1 MNEDAHIDRANGIL
15 ECVLNDAQNTAGAL
29 AEAAAQILSGQ
40 TPTPGSGLRLSGEH
54 RRALQTHIQVA
65 LQLNP
70 WCNGAGFASYAA
82 PAGLDDGYWT
92 LEWWQQEGPS
102 MQQAQLDRNQETR
115 RRLDFRAFAWF
126 DQPAR
131 CLRPV
136 VEGPYVD
143 YICNGAYTITAAH
156 PVLVQGACAGVTA
169 VDVLVATLDRM
180 LLPALHPIGKPAL
193 VLNADSRVVM
203 STAHRIR
210 PGSLW
215 RPQQGDR
222 LIGPA
227 RALRLAVL
235 AATPLRSV
243 FASPRAVARHSST
256 NSPGSQASSTRQ
268 TRPTS

>member
-15 ECVLNDAQNTAGAL
+15 DCVVNDAQNTAAAL

-40 TPTPGSGLRLSGEH
+40 TPAPGSGLRLSADQ

-70 WCNGAGFASYAA
+70 WCNGAGFASYEAH
-82 PAGLDDGYWT
+82 PASDVGYWT
-92 LEWWQQEGPS
+92 LEWWQQEGKTL
-102 MQQAQLDRNQETR
+102 QQVPLERNQETR

-131 CLRPV
+131 LLRPV

-156 PVLVQGACAGVTA
+156 PVLVRQAFVGVAA
-169 VDVLVATLDRM
+169 VDVLVSTLDRM
-180 LLPALHPIGKPAL
+180 LLPALRRIGKPAL

-210 PGSLW
+210 AGALW
-215 RPQQGDR
+215 RPQPGDR
-222 LIGPA
+222 LIGAPA
-227 RALRLAVL
+227 PLRLAVL
-235 AATPLRSV
+235 PDSPPHAAGGHVGPPQL
-243 FASPRAVARHSST
+243 PGLEL
-256 NSPGSQASSTRQ
+256 SPGS
-268 TRPTS
+268 